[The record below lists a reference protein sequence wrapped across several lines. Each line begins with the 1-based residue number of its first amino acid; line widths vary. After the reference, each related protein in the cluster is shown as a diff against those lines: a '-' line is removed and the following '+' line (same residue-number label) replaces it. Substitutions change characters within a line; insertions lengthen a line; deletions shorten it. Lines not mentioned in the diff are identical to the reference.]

1 MTRWRKKPFFAPP
14 ATNHALPFVGF
25 FLALIHYCGGL
36 LGRSVRLLGLP
47 RPGAGQVEVDRV
59 GIHRMGRPPTVF
71 TRRRLYRRSHPG
83 HHEPGVQSCSL

>member
-47 RPGAGQVEVDRV
+47 RPGAGQGEVDRV
-59 GIHRMGRPPTVF
+59 RTHRMGRAPTVF
-71 TRRRLYRRSHPG
+71 TRRAAISTKSSRPS
-83 HHEPGVQSCSL
+83 